1 MHNAITSCFP
11 DTEIDCCRFYLGQN
25 WWRKIQSLGL
35 SKVYMDKSSE
45 EGKWLTKFYG
55 LSFLPPEDVEDSFI
69 EDIMSDAPNNDK
81 CLQFADYVLAGY
93 ITDSSTFPLIMWAAV
108 PDLTS
113 KRTNN
118 GPESFHSKL
127 NVHFYA
133 SHPNISFFVDVIKKM
148 QATTYINI
156 RAIDSI
162 FAPRRCEMEKLLF
175 AVAQFECYSKGESNL
190 LNRRALLRQV
200 LLYLKYCSMIVKQ

>member
-1 MHNAITSCFP
+1 
-11 DTEIDCCRFYLGQN
+11 
-25 WWRKIQSLGL
+25 
-35 SKVYMDKSSE
+35 MDKSSE
-45 EGKWLTKFYG
+45 ESKWLRKF
-55 LSFLPPEDVEDSFI
+55 LEEI
-69 EDIMSDAPNNDK
+69 ISDAPGNER
-81 CLQFADYVLAGY
+81 CLQFADYVPAGY
-93 ITDSSTFPLIMWAAV
+93 ITDSSTFPPTLWAAV

-190 LNRRALLRQV
+190 LNR
-200 LLYLKYCSMIVKQ
+200 

>member
-1 MHNAITSCFP
+1 MHKAITSCFA
-11 DTEIDCCRFYLGQN
+11 DTQIDCCRFHLGQN
-25 WWRKIQSLGL
+25 CYRKIQSLDL

-45 EGKWLTKFYG
+45 EGKWLSKFYG

-93 ITDSSTFPLIMWAAV
+93 ITDSSTFPPSMWAAV

-127 NVHFYA
+127 SAHFYA
-133 SHPNISFFVDVIKKM
+133 SHPNVFLFVDVIKKM
-148 QATTYINI
+148 QATTYITS

-162 FAPRRCEMEKLLF
+162 FAPRRCEMEKN
-175 AVAQFECYSKGESNL
+175 AVCCCT
-190 LNRRALLRQV
+190 V
-200 LLYLKYCSMIVKQ
+200 